1 MAYEIGKFKYHSTY
15 QGDEGLVLPFAEGPA
30 TETFVHGDLV
40 KLSSGKIIIAV
51 KSSADVVLGFALDPA
66 TGTEDTILRVQVIRP
81 SDVFI
86 VHYDGDDTFAVANVG
101 VFYES
106 EVANAIWE
114 VNQDATGTTDALWE
128 VLGSA
133 EVTRGATGP
142 VLNATAGGPVYV
154 RFNPSNIEF
163 GKDV

>member
-1 MAYEIGKFKYHSTY
+1 MAYGIGKFKYHSTY
-15 QGDEGLVLPFAEGPA
+15 AGDEGLVLTFAEGPA

-40 KLSSGKIIIAV
+40 KLSSGKIIVAT

-81 SDVFI
+81 SDVYI
-86 VHYDGDDTFAVANVG
+86 VHYDADDTFVVANVG
-101 VFYES
+101 VFYEAELAS
-106 EVANAIWE
+106 ATWE
-114 VNQDATGTTDALWE
+114 VDQDTTGTTDALWE

-133 EVTRGATGP
+133 EITQGATGP
-142 VLNATAGGPVYV
+142 VLNPTAGGPVYV